1 LLGLLNGWTPERRE
15 RQSELILAWKPWNRS
30 TGPRT
35 EEGKARSA
43 MRGYKGAERQ
53 VLRELRQEMRDA
65 DEAMKAFG

>member
-1 LLGLLNGWTPERRE
+1 
-15 RQSELILAWKPWNRS
+15 
-30 TGPRT
+30 
-35 EEGKARSA
+35 